1 MKKKQEMKY
10 YLRKSAYGLAAV
22 SVAVLAVGSPVSA
35 QEKAASTE
43 ATPKVAPKVPEKPSK
58 EVIKKA
64 LKKTDEETKEK
75 EKEAKEKVENSE
87 ESTAMVSELS
97 STNEETSSEEEN
109 NTDEEET
116 DGLESEESEET
127 ESEVKEESEEE
138 KEDDP
143 SESDTEV
150 ENVEAINL
158 SEAEGNDSSKPETSE
173 EVTAEEDRQE
183 TDRLAEVKTE
193 ESAKEGDEDADK
205 KDEVEEKA
213 KKAAELSRV
222 KEEALAKLEAL
233 NASRLMKK
241 IVESGKTVEGILS
254 FMKESLPQLE
264 AARASEQA
272 KAPEVTQSP
281 DHLPSEKK
289 AVHNPVQV
297 AKRSESLE
305 QKAENAKTST
315 NLQNT
320 QIPVQEAKRT
330 QAQLPST
337 GEDYQAYLVAAAMA
351 LIASS
356 GMVAY
361 GSYRKKKAKIVSPF
375 PQNTNRKIGIFSY
388 ERHEKGH
395 F

>member
-1 MKKKQEMKY
+1 MKKKQEMQY

-22 SVAVLAVGSPVSA
+22 SVAVLAVGSPVAA
-35 QEKAASTE
+35 QEKATE
-43 ATPKVAPKVPEKPSK
+43 TNVSGKEAPKVSKKPSK
-58 EVIKKA
+58 EIIEKVLKKA
-64 LKKTDEETKEK
+64 GEETKEK
-75 EKEAKEKVENSE
+75 ESKEKAE
-87 ESTAMVSELS
+87 ELS
-97 STNEETSSEEEN
+97 DKVSKEPSINEETETTKYEKKTVEEES
-109 NTDEEET
+109 
-116 DGLESEESEET
+116 DGLESEEA
-127 ESEVKEESEEE
+127 EEE

-158 SEAEGNDSSKPETSE
+158 SEAKETGPSKPEASE

-183 TDRLAEVKTE
+183 TDQLAEVKTE

-222 KEEALAKLEAL
+222 KAEALAKLEAL

-320 QIPVQEAKRT
+320 QSPVQEAKRT

-361 GSYRKKKAKIVSPF
+361 GSYRKKMQK
-375 PQNTNRKIGIFSY
+375 
-388 ERHEKGH
+388 
-395 F
+395 

>member
-87 ESTAMVSELS
+87 ELTAMVSELS
-97 STNEETSSEEEN
+97 STN
-109 NTDEEET
+109 EET

-205 KDEVEEKA
+205 KDEAEEKA

-222 KEEALAKLEAL
+222 KAEALAKLEAL

-264 AARASEQA
+264 VARASEQA

-361 GSYRKKKAKIVSPF
+361 GSYRKKKQK
-375 PQNTNRKIGIFSY
+375 
-388 ERHEKGH
+388 
-395 F
+395 

>member
-1 MKKKQEMKY
+1 MKKKQEMQY

-22 SVAVLAVGSPVSA
+22 SVAVLAVGSPVAA
-35 QEKAASTE
+35 QEKATE
-43 ATPKVAPKVPEKPSK
+43 TNVSGKEAPKVSKKPSK
-58 EVIKKA
+58 EIIEKVLKKA
-64 LKKTDEETKEK
+64 GEETKEK
-75 EKEAKEKVENSE
+75 ESKEKAE
-87 ESTAMVSELS
+87 ELS
-97 STNEETSSEEEN
+97 DKVSKEPSINEETETTKYEKKTVEEES
-109 NTDEEET
+109 
-116 DGLESEESEET
+116 DGLESEEA
-127 ESEVKEESEEE
+127 EEE

-158 SEAEGNDSSKPETSE
+158 SEAEGNDSSKPETTE

-222 KEEALAKLEAL
+222 KAEALAKLEAL

-361 GSYRKKKAKIVSPF
+361 GSYRKKMQK
-375 PQNTNRKIGIFSY
+375 
-388 ERHEKGH
+388 
-395 F
+395 

>member
-1 MKKKQEMKY
+1 MKKKQEMQY

-22 SVAVLAVGSPVSA
+22 SVAVLAVGSPVAA
-35 QEKAASTE
+35 QEKATE
-43 ATPKVAPKVPEKPSK
+43 TNVSGKEAPKVSKKPSK
-58 EVIKKA
+58 EIIEKVLKKA
-64 LKKTDEETKEK
+64 GEETKEK
-75 EKEAKEKVENSE
+75 ESKEKAE
-87 ESTAMVSELS
+87 ELS
-97 STNEETSSEEEN
+97 DKVSKEPSINEETETTKYEKKTVEEES
-109 NTDEEET
+109 
-116 DGLESEESEET
+116 DGLESEEAEET
-127 ESEVKEESEEE
+127 EKSEEKSIEAEAEEKEVVKSESEESTEPEEVKEESEEE
-138 KEDDP
+138 KED
-143 SESDTEV
+143 ESPELETEV
-150 ENVEAINL
+150 EKVEAIEF
-158 SEAEGNDSSKPETSE
+158 SEAEGNDSSKPEASE
-173 EVTAEEDRQE
+173 EVAVEEDRQK

-222 KEEALAKLEAL
+222 KAEALAKLEAL

-289 AVHNPVQV
+289 AVHNPVQAV
-297 AKRSESLE
+297 KTSESLE

-320 QIPVQEAKRT
+320 QSPVQEAKRT

-361 GSYRKKKAKIVSPF
+361 GSYRKKKQK
-375 PQNTNRKIGIFSY
+375 
-388 ERHEKGH
+388 
-395 F
+395 

>member
-1 MKKKQEMKY
+1 MKKKQEMQY

-87 ESTAMVSELS
+87 GSTAMVSELS

-116 DGLESEESEET
+116 DGLESEEAEET
-127 ESEVKEESEEE
+127 ESESEEVKEESEEE

-143 SESDTEV
+143 SESETEV
-150 ENVEAINL
+150 ENVEANDL
-158 SEAEGNDSSKPETSE
+158 SETKETDSSKPETTE
-173 EVTAEEDRQE
+173 ELTAEDDRQE
-183 TDRLAEVKTE
+183 TDQVAEVKTE

-205 KDEVEEKA
+205 KDEVEEKV

-222 KEEALAKLEAL
+222 KAEALAKLEAL

-289 AVHNPVQV
+289 AVHNPVQA

-320 QIPVQEAKRT
+320 QSPVQEAKRT

-361 GSYRKKKAKIVSPF
+361 GSYRKKKQK
-375 PQNTNRKIGIFSY
+375 
-388 ERHEKGH
+388 
-395 F
+395 

>member
-35 QEKAASTE
+35 QEKATE
-43 ATPKVAPKVPEKPSK
+43 TNVSGKEAPKVSKKPSK
-58 EVIKKA
+58 EIIEKVLKKA
-64 LKKTDEETKEK
+64 GEETKEK

-116 DGLESEESEET
+116 DGLES
-127 ESEVKEESEEE
+127 EESEEE

-222 KEEALAKLEAL
+222 KAEALAKLEAL

-289 AVHNPVQV
+289 AVHNPVQAV
-297 AKRSESLE
+297 KTSESLE
-305 QKAENAKTST
+305 QKTENAKTST

-361 GSYRKKKAKIVSPF
+361 GSYRKKKQK
-375 PQNTNRKIGIFSY
+375 
-388 ERHEKGH
+388 
-395 F
+395 

>member
-87 ESTAMVSELS
+87 ELTAMVSELS
-97 STNEETSSEEEN
+97 STN
-109 NTDEEET
+109 EET

-158 SEAEGNDSSKPETSE
+158 SEAEGNDSSKPETTE
-173 EVTAEEDRQE
+173 ELTAEDDRQE
-183 TDRLAEVKTE
+183 TNQVAEVKTE

-205 KDEVEEKA
+205 KDEVEEKV

-222 KEEALAKLEAL
+222 KAEALAKLEAL

-361 GSYRKKKAKIVSPF
+361 GSYRKKKQK
-375 PQNTNRKIGIFSY
+375 
-388 ERHEKGH
+388 
-395 F
+395 

>member
-35 QEKAASTE
+35 QEKAANNE
-43 ATPKVAPKVPEKPSK
+43 PKTQKAPEVPKKPSK
-58 EVIKKA
+58 EIIEKVLKKA
-64 LKKTDEETKEK
+64 GEETKEK

-116 DGLESEESEET
+116 DGLES
-127 ESEVKEESEEE
+127 EESEEE

-222 KEEALAKLEAL
+222 KAEALAKLEAL

-289 AVHNPVQV
+289 AVHNPVQAV
-297 AKRSESLE
+297 KTSESLE

-361 GSYRKKKAKIVSPF
+361 GSYRKKKQK
-375 PQNTNRKIGIFSY
+375 
-388 ERHEKGH
+388 
-395 F
+395 

>member
-1 MKKKQEMKY
+1 MQQN
-10 YLRKSAYGLAAV
+10 R
-22 SVAVLAVGSPVSA
+22 
-35 QEKAASTE
+35 
-43 ATPKVAPKVPEKPSK
+43 
-58 EVIKKA
+58 
-64 LKKTDEETKEK
+64 
-75 EKEAKEKVENSE
+75 
-87 ESTAMVSELS
+87 
-97 STNEETSSEEEN
+97 
-109 NTDEEET
+109 
-116 DGLESEESEET
+116 
-127 ESEVKEESEEE
+127 
-138 KEDDP
+138 
-143 SESDTEV
+143 
-150 ENVEAINL
+150 
-158 SEAEGNDSSKPETSE
+158 
-173 EVTAEEDRQE
+173 
-183 TDRLAEVKTE
+183 
-193 ESAKEGDEDADK
+193 AKEGDEDADK
-205 KDEVEEKA
+205 KDEAEEKA
-213 KKAAELSRV
+213 KKGAELSRV
-222 KEEALAKLEAL
+222 KAEALAKLEAL

-361 GSYRKKKAKIVSPF
+361 GSYRKKKQK
-375 PQNTNRKIGIFSY
+375 
-388 ERHEKGH
+388 
-395 F
+395 

>member
-1 MKKKQEMKY
+1 MKKKQEMQY

-22 SVAVLAVGSPVSA
+22 SVAVLAVGSPVAA
-35 QEKAASTE
+35 QEKATE
-43 ATPKVAPKVPEKPSK
+43 TNVSGKEAPKVSKKPSK
-58 EVIKKA
+58 EIIEKVLKKA
-64 LKKTDEETKEK
+64 GEETTEK
-75 EKEAKEKVENSE
+75 EKELKEKVE
-87 ESTAMVSELS
+87 ESSDKVLGEALS
-97 STNEETSSEEEN
+97 KEKAEPSEEEN
-109 NTDEEET
+109 NTDEEES

-127 ESEVKEESEEE
+127 ESEPEEVKEESEEE
-138 KEDDP
+138 KEEDP
-143 SESDTEV
+143 SESETEDAK
-150 ENVEAINL
+150 VEAIDL

-173 EVTAEEDRQE
+173 EVNAEEDRQE

-222 KEEALAKLEAL
+222 KAEALAKLEAL

-254 FMKESLPQLE
+254 FMKETLPQLE

-289 AVHNPVQV
+289 AVHNPVQA
-297 AKRSESLE
+297 AKTSESLE
-305 QKAENAKTST
+305 QKAENATTST

-320 QIPVQEAKRT
+320 QSPVQEAKRT

-361 GSYRKKKAKIVSPF
+361 GSYRKKKQK
-375 PQNTNRKIGIFSY
+375 
-388 ERHEKGH
+388 
-395 F
+395 

>member
-35 QEKAASTE
+35 QEKATE
-43 ATPKVAPKVPEKPSK
+43 TNVSGKEAPKVSKKPSK
-58 EVIKKA
+58 EIIEKVLKKA
-64 LKKTDEETKEK
+64 GEETKEK

-116 DGLESEESEET
+116 DGLES
-127 ESEVKEESEEE
+127 EESEEE

-205 KDEVEEKA
+205 KDEAEEKA

-222 KEEALAKLEAL
+222 KAEALAKLEAL

-361 GSYRKKKAKIVSPF
+361 GSYRKKKQK
-375 PQNTNRKIGIFSY
+375 
-388 ERHEKGH
+388 
-395 F
+395 

>member
-138 KEDDP
+138 NEDDS
-143 SESDTEV
+143 SESETEV
-150 ENVEAINL
+150 EKVEAVDL
-158 SEAEGNDSSKPETSE
+158 SESKETEPSKPETTE
-173 EVTAEEDRQE
+173 ELTAEDDRQE
-183 TDRLAEVKTE
+183 TNQVAEVKTE

-205 KDEVEEKA
+205 KDEVEEKV

-222 KEEALAKLEAL
+222 KAEALAKLEAL

-272 KAPEVTQSP
+272 KTPEVTQSP

-289 AVHNPVQV
+289 AVHNPVQAV
-297 AKRSESLE
+297 KTSESLE
-305 QKAENAKTST
+305 QKAENAKIST

-320 QIPVQEAKRT
+320 QSPVQEAKRT

-361 GSYRKKKAKIVSPF
+361 GSYRKKMQK
-375 PQNTNRKIGIFSY
+375 
-388 ERHEKGH
+388 
-395 F
+395 

>member
-1 MKKKQEMKY
+1 MKKKQEMQY

-22 SVAVLAVGSPVSA
+22 SVAVLAVGSPVAA
-35 QEKAASTE
+35 QEKATE
-43 ATPKVAPKVPEKPSK
+43 TNVSGKEAPKVSKKPSK
-58 EVIKKA
+58 EIIEKVLKKA
-64 LKKTDEETKEK
+64 GEETKEK
-75 EKEAKEKVENSE
+75 ESKEKAE
-87 ESTAMVSELS
+87 ELS
-97 STNEETSSEEEN
+97 DKVSKEPSINEETETTKYEKKTVEEES
-109 NTDEEET
+109 
-116 DGLESEESEET
+116 DGLESEEA
-127 ESEVKEESEEE
+127 EEE

-222 KEEALAKLEAL
+222 KAEALAKLEAL

-356 GMVAY
+356 GMEAY
-361 GSYRKKKAKIVSPF
+361 GSYRKKKQK
-375 PQNTNRKIGIFSY
+375 
-388 ERHEKGH
+388 
-395 F
+395 

>member
-1 MKKKQEMKY
+1 MKKKQEMQY

-35 QEKAASTE
+35 QEKAANNE
-43 ATPKVAPKVPEKPSK
+43 PKTQKAPEVPKKPKKEEVEK
-58 EVIKKA
+58 I
-64 LKKTDEETKEK
+64 LKETKEK
-75 EKEAKEKVENSE
+75 VE
-87 ESTAMVSELS
+87 ESSDKVLGEALS
-97 STNEETSSEEEN
+97 KEEAEPSEEEN
-109 NTDEEET
+109 NTDEEES

-127 ESEVKEESEEE
+127 ESEPEEVKEESEEE

-143 SESDTEV
+143 SESETEDAK
-150 ENVEAINL
+150 VEAIDL

-222 KEEALAKLEAL
+222 KAEALAKLEAL

-272 KAPEVTQSP
+272 KATEVTQSP

-289 AVHNPVQV
+289 AVHNPVQAV
-297 AKRSESLE
+297 KTSESLE

-320 QIPVQEAKRT
+320 QSPVQEAKRT

-361 GSYRKKKAKIVSPF
+361 GSYRKKKQK
-375 PQNTNRKIGIFSY
+375 
-388 ERHEKGH
+388 
-395 F
+395 

>member
-87 ESTAMVSELS
+87 ELTAMVSELS
-97 STNEETSSEEEN
+97 STN
-109 NTDEEET
+109 EET

-205 KDEVEEKA
+205 KDEAEEKA

-222 KEEALAKLEAL
+222 KAEALAKLEAL

-361 GSYRKKKAKIVSPF
+361 GSYHKKMQK
-375 PQNTNRKIGIFSY
+375 
-388 ERHEKGH
+388 
-395 F
+395 

>member
-22 SVAVLAVGSPVSA
+22 SVAVLAVGSPVAA
-35 QEKAASTE
+35 QEKATSIE
-43 ATPKVAPKVPEKPSK
+43 ATPKVGPKVPKKPDRELLKRLLEEAKAKEETAKKAKEKLIKPAALTDEESLVITEKAEELSDKVLGEALSK
-58 EVIKKA
+58 EEA
-64 LKKTDEETKEK
+64 EPSEEENKTDEEESDGVESGEIEK
-75 EKEAKEKVENSE
+75 TESE
-87 ESTAMVSELS
+87 EST
-97 STNEETSSEEEN
+97 
-109 NTDEEET
+109 
-116 DGLESEESEET
+116 ESEG
-127 ESEVKEESEEE
+127 VKEESEEE

-143 SESDTEV
+143 SESETEV
-150 ENVEAINL
+150 ENVEANDL
-158 SEAEGNDSSKPETSE
+158 SETKETDSSKPETSE

-222 KEEALAKLEAL
+222 KAEALAKLEAL

-289 AVHNPVQV
+289 AVHNPVQA

-320 QIPVQEAKRT
+320 QSPVQEAKRT

-361 GSYRKKKAKIVSPF
+361 GSYRKKKQK
-375 PQNTNRKIGIFSY
+375 
-388 ERHEKGH
+388 
-395 F
+395 

>member
-22 SVAVLAVGSPVSA
+22 SVAVLAVGSPVAA
-35 QEKAASTE
+35 QEKATE
-43 ATPKVAPKVPEKPSK
+43 TNVSGKEAPKVSKKPSK
-58 EVIKKA
+58 EIIEKVLKKA
-64 LKKTDEETKEK
+64 GEETTEK
-75 EKEAKEKVENSE
+75 EKELKEKVE
-87 ESTAMVSELS
+87 ESSDKVLGEALS
-97 STNEETSSEEEN
+97 KEKAEPSEEEN
-109 NTDEEET
+109 NTDEEES

-127 ESEVKEESEEE
+127 ESEPEEVKEESEEE
-138 KEDDP
+138 KEEDP
-143 SESDTEV
+143 SESETEDAK
-150 ENVEAINL
+150 VEAIDL
-158 SEAEGNDSSKPETSE
+158 SEAKGNDSSKPETSE

-222 KEEALAKLEAL
+222 KAEALAKLEAL

-254 FMKESLPQLE
+254 FMKETLPQLE

-289 AVHNPVQV
+289 AVHNPVQA
-297 AKRSESLE
+297 AKTSESLE
-305 QKAENAKTST
+305 QKAENATTST

-320 QIPVQEAKRT
+320 QSPVQEAKRT

-361 GSYRKKKAKIVSPF
+361 GSYRKKKQK
-375 PQNTNRKIGIFSY
+375 
-388 ERHEKGH
+388 
-395 F
+395 

>member
-1 MKKKQEMKY
+1 MKKKQEMQY

-22 SVAVLAVGSPVSA
+22 SVAVLAVGSPVAA
-35 QEKAASTE
+35 QEKATE
-43 ATPKVAPKVPEKPSK
+43 TNVSGKEAPKVSKKPSK
-58 EVIKKA
+58 EIIEKVLKKA
-64 LKKTDEETKEK
+64 GEETKEK
-75 EKEAKEKVENSE
+75 ESKEKAE
-87 ESTAMVSELS
+87 ELS
-97 STNEETSSEEEN
+97 DKVSKEPSINEETETTKYEKKTVEEES
-109 NTDEEET
+109 
-116 DGLESEESEET
+116 DGLESEEA
-127 ESEVKEESEEE
+127 EEE

-222 KEEALAKLEAL
+222 KAEALAKLEAL

-320 QIPVQEAKRT
+320 QIPVQEAKST

-361 GSYRKKKAKIVSPF
+361 GSYRKKKQK
-375 PQNTNRKIGIFSY
+375 
-388 ERHEKGH
+388 
-395 F
+395 

>member
-87 ESTAMVSELS
+87 GSTAMVSELS

-143 SESDTEV
+143 SGSDTEV

-205 KDEVEEKA
+205 KDEVEEKV

-222 KEEALAKLEAL
+222 KAEALAKLEAL

-272 KAPEVTQSP
+272 KTPEVTQSP

-361 GSYRKKKAKIVSPF
+361 GSYRKKMQK
-375 PQNTNRKIGIFSY
+375 
-388 ERHEKGH
+388 
-395 F
+395 

>member
-35 QEKAASTE
+35 QEKATE
-43 ATPKVAPKVPEKPSK
+43 TNVSGKEAPKVSKKPSK
-58 EVIKKA
+58 EIIEKVLKKA
-64 LKKTDEETKEK
+64 GEETKEK

-116 DGLESEESEET
+116 DGLESEESEE
-127 ESEVKEESEEE
+127 E

-158 SEAEGNDSSKPETSE
+158 SEAEGNDSSKPETTE
-173 EVTAEEDRQE
+173 ELTAEDDRQE
-183 TDRLAEVKTE
+183 TNQVAEVKTE

-205 KDEVEEKA
+205 KDEVEEKV

-222 KEEALAKLEAL
+222 KAEALAKLEAL

-272 KAPEVTQSP
+272 KTPEVTQSP

-361 GSYRKKKAKIVSPF
+361 GSYRKKMQK
-375 PQNTNRKIGIFSY
+375 
-388 ERHEKGH
+388 
-395 F
+395 

>member
-22 SVAVLAVGSPVSA
+22 SVAVLAVGSPVAA
-35 QEKAASTE
+35 QEKATE
-43 ATPKVAPKVPEKPSK
+43 TNVSGKEAPKVSKKPSK
-58 EVIKKA
+58 EIIEKVLKKA
-64 LKKTDEETKEK
+64 GEETKEK
-75 EKEAKEKVENSE
+75 ESKEKAE
-87 ESTAMVSELS
+87 ELS
-97 STNEETSSEEEN
+97 DKVSKEPSINEETETTKYEKKTVEEES
-109 NTDEEET
+109 
-116 DGLESEESEET
+116 DGLESEEA
-127 ESEVKEESEEE
+127 EEE

-205 KDEVEEKA
+205 KDEVEEKV

-222 KEEALAKLEAL
+222 KAEALAKLEAL

-272 KAPEVTQSP
+272 KTPEVTQSP

-289 AVHNPVQV
+289 AVHNPVQAV
-297 AKRSESLE
+297 KTSESLE
-305 QKAENAKTST
+305 QKAENAKIST

-320 QIPVQEAKRT
+320 QSPVQEAKRT

-361 GSYRKKKAKIVSPF
+361 GSYRKKMQK
-375 PQNTNRKIGIFSY
+375 
-388 ERHEKGH
+388 
-395 F
+395 

>member
-1 MKKKQEMKY
+1 MKKKQEMQY

-22 SVAVLAVGSPVSA
+22 SVAVLAVGSPVAA
-35 QEKAASTE
+35 QEKATE
-43 ATPKVAPKVPEKPSK
+43 TNVSGKESPKVSKKPSK
-58 EVIKKA
+58 EIIEKVLKKA
-64 LKKTDEETKEK
+64 GEETKEK
-75 EKEAKEKVENSE
+75 ESKEKAE
-87 ESTAMVSELS
+87 ELS
-97 STNEETSSEEEN
+97 DKVSKEPSINEETETTKYEKKTVEEES
-109 NTDEEET
+109 
-116 DGLESEESEET
+116 DGLESEEAEEENEDDSS
-127 ESEVKEESEEE
+127 ESE
-138 KEDDP
+138 
-143 SESDTEV
+143 TEV
-150 ENVEAINL
+150 EKVEAVDL
-158 SEAEGNDSSKPETSE
+158 SESKETEPSKPETTE
-173 EVTAEEDRQE
+173 ELTAEDDRQE
-183 TDRLAEVKTE
+183 TNQVAEVKTE

-205 KDEVEEKA
+205 KDEVEEKV

-222 KEEALAKLEAL
+222 KAEALAKLEAL

-272 KAPEVTQSP
+272 KTPEVTQSP

-289 AVHNPVQV
+289 AVHNPVQAV
-297 AKRSESLE
+297 KTSESLE

-320 QIPVQEAKRT
+320 QSPVQEAKRT

-361 GSYRKKKAKIVSPF
+361 GSYRKKMQK
-375 PQNTNRKIGIFSY
+375 
-388 ERHEKGH
+388 
-395 F
+395 

>member
-87 ESTAMVSELS
+87 ELTAMVSELS
-97 STNEETSSEEEN
+97 STN
-109 NTDEEET
+109 EET

-205 KDEVEEKA
+205 KDEAEEKA

-222 KEEALAKLEAL
+222 KAEALAKLEAL

-356 GMVAY
+356 GMVSY
-361 GSYRKKKAKIVSPF
+361 GSYRKKMQK
-375 PQNTNRKIGIFSY
+375 
-388 ERHEKGH
+388 
-395 F
+395 

>member
-1 MKKKQEMKY
+1 MKKRQEMKY
-10 YLRKSAYGLAAV
+10 YLRKLAYGLAAV
-22 SVAVLAVGSPVSA
+22 SVAVLAVGSPVAA
-35 QEKAASTE
+35 QEKATNG
-43 ATPKVAPKVPEKPSK
+43 
-58 EVIKKA
+58 EVSHKKA
-64 LKKTDEETKEK
+64 PEVPKKPKKEDVEKILKEAKEK
-75 EKEAKEKVENSE
+75 EKELKEAKEKEEKSEKSTDQASE
-87 ESTAMVSELS
+87 EATS
-97 STNEETSSEEEN
+97 NEETETSEEASDDDANEASEVADEMEEEVATESELEDSSEE
-109 NTDEEET
+109 
-116 DGLESEESEET
+116 
-127 ESEVKEESEEE
+127 K
-138 KEDDP
+138 KDDP
-143 SESDTEV
+143 SESETEV
-150 ENVEAINL
+150 ENVEANDL
-158 SEAEGNDSSKPETSE
+158 SETKETDSSKPETSE

-222 KEEALAKLEAL
+222 KAEALAKLEAL

-289 AVHNPVQV
+289 AVHNPVQAV
-297 AKRSESLE
+297 KTRESLE

-315 NLQNT
+315 NLQKT
-320 QIPVQEAKRT
+320 QSPVQEAKRT

-361 GSYRKKKAKIVSPF
+361 GSYRKKKQK
-375 PQNTNRKIGIFSY
+375 
-388 ERHEKGH
+388 
-395 F
+395 

>member
-35 QEKAASTE
+35 QEKATNIEVS
-43 ATPKVAPKVPEKPSK
+43 PKLAPKVPEKPSK

-87 ESTAMVSELS
+87 ESTAMVSEVS
-97 STNEETSSEEEN
+97 STNGETSSEEEDK
-109 NTDEEET
+109 TEEEES

-127 ESEVKEESEEE
+127 ESESEGVKEESEEE

-143 SESDTEV
+143 SESETEV
-150 ENVEAINL
+150 ENVEANDL
-158 SEAEGNDSSKPETSE
+158 SETMETAPSKPEASE

-222 KEEALAKLEAL
+222 KAEALAKLEAL

-254 FMKESLPQLE
+254 FMKETLPQLE

-289 AVHNPVQV
+289 AVHNPVQA
-297 AKRSESLE
+297 AKTSESLE
-305 QKAENAKTST
+305 QKAENATTST
-315 NLQNT
+315 NLQKT
-320 QIPVQEAKRT
+320 QSPVQEAKRT

-361 GSYRKKKAKIVSPF
+361 GSYRKKKQK
-375 PQNTNRKIGIFSY
+375 
-388 ERHEKGH
+388 
-395 F
+395 

>member
-35 QEKAASTE
+35 QEKATE
-43 ATPKVAPKVPEKPSK
+43 TNVSGKEAPKVSKKPSK
-58 EVIKKA
+58 EIIEKVLKKA
-64 LKKTDEETKEK
+64 GEETKEK

-116 DGLESEESEET
+116 DGLES
-127 ESEVKEESEEE
+127 EESEEE

-222 KEEALAKLEAL
+222 KAEALAKLEAL

-254 FMKESLPQLE
+254 FMKETLPQLE

-289 AVHNPVQV
+289 AVHNPVQA
-297 AKRSESLE
+297 AKTSESLE
-305 QKAENAKTST
+305 QKAENATTST

-320 QIPVQEAKRT
+320 QSPVQEAKRT

-361 GSYRKKKAKIVSPF
+361 GSYRKKKQK
-375 PQNTNRKIGIFSY
+375 
-388 ERHEKGH
+388 
-395 F
+395 

>member
-1 MKKKQEMKY
+1 MKKNQEMQY

-87 ESTAMVSELS
+87 GSTAMVSELS

-143 SESDTEV
+143 SGSDTEV

-158 SEAEGNDSSKPETSE
+158 SEVEGNDSSKPETSE

-222 KEEALAKLEAL
+222 KAEALAKLEAL

-272 KAPEVTQSP
+272 KTPEVTQSP

-289 AVHNPVQV
+289 AVHNPVQAV
-297 AKRSESLE
+297 KTSESLE

-320 QIPVQEAKRT
+320 QSPVQEAKRT

-351 LIASS
+351 LNASS

-361 GSYRKKKAKIVSPF
+361 GSYRKKMQK
-375 PQNTNRKIGIFSY
+375 
-388 ERHEKGH
+388 
-395 F
+395 

>member
-1 MKKKQEMKY
+1 M
-10 YLRKSAYGLAAV
+10 A
-22 SVAVLAVGSPVSA
+22 
-35 QEKAASTE
+35 TE
-43 ATPKVAPKVPEKPSK
+43 SELEDSSEENEDDSSESET
-58 EVIKKA
+58 EV
-64 LKKTDEETKEK
+64 
-75 EKEAKEKVENSE
+75 EKVEAVDLSE
-87 ESTAMVSELS
+87 SK
-97 STNEETSSEEEN
+97 
-109 NTDEEET
+109 
-116 DGLESEESEET
+116 ET
-127 ESEVKEESEEE
+127 E
-138 KEDDP
+138 P
-143 SESDTEV
+143 
-150 ENVEAINL
+150 
-158 SEAEGNDSSKPETSE
+158 SKPETTE
-173 EVTAEEDRQE
+173 ELTAEDDRQE
-183 TDRLAEVKTE
+183 TNQVAEVKTE

-205 KDEVEEKA
+205 KDEVEEKV

-222 KEEALAKLEAL
+222 KAEALAKLEAL

-272 KAPEVTQSP
+272 KTPEVTQSP

-289 AVHNPVQV
+289 AVHNPVQAV
-297 AKRSESLE
+297 KTSESLE

-320 QIPVQEAKRT
+320 QSPVQEAKRT

-361 GSYRKKKAKIVSPF
+361 GSYRKKMQK
-375 PQNTNRKIGIFSY
+375 
-388 ERHEKGH
+388 
-395 F
+395 

>member
-1 MKKKQEMKY
+1 MKKKQEMQY

-35 QEKAASTE
+35 QEKAANNELKTQKAPE
-43 ATPKVAPKVPEKPSK
+43 VPKKPKKEEVEKILK
-58 EVIKKA
+58 ES
-64 LKKTDEETKEK
+64 KEK
-75 EKEAKEKVENSE
+75 EKEVKEKVENSE

-116 DGLESEESEET
+116 DGLEGEESEET

-143 SESDTEV
+143 SESETEV
-150 ENVEAINL
+150 ENVEANDL
-158 SEAEGNDSSKPETSE
+158 SETKETDSSKPETTE
-173 EVTAEEDRQE
+173 ELTAEDDRQE
-183 TDRLAEVKTE
+183 TNQVAEVKTE

-205 KDEVEEKA
+205 KDEVEEKV

-222 KEEALAKLEAL
+222 KAEALAKLEAL

-272 KAPEVTQSP
+272 KTPEVTQSP

-289 AVHNPVQV
+289 AVHNPVQAV
-297 AKRSESLE
+297 KTSESLE
-305 QKAENAKTST
+305 QKAENAKIST

-320 QIPVQEAKRT
+320 QSPVQEAKRT

-361 GSYRKKKAKIVSPF
+361 GSYRKKMQK
-375 PQNTNRKIGIFSY
+375 
-388 ERHEKGH
+388 
-395 F
+395 

>member
-1 MKKKQEMKY
+1 MKKKQEMQY

-22 SVAVLAVGSPVSA
+22 SVAVLAVGSPVAA
-35 QEKAASTE
+35 QEKATE
-43 ATPKVAPKVPEKPSK
+43 TNVSGKEAPKVSKKPSK
-58 EVIKKA
+58 EIIEKVLKKA
-64 LKKTDEETKEK
+64 GEETKEK
-75 EKEAKEKVENSE
+75 ESKEKAE
-87 ESTAMVSELS
+87 ELS
-97 STNEETSSEEEN
+97 DKVSKEPSINEETETTKYEKKTVEEES
-109 NTDEEET
+109 
-116 DGLESEESEET
+116 DGLESEEAEET
-127 ESEVKEESEEE
+127 EKSEEKSIEAEAEEKEVVKSESEESTEPEEVKEESEEE
-138 KEDDP
+138 KED
-143 SESDTEV
+143 ESPELETEV
-150 ENVEAINL
+150 EKVEAIEF

-222 KEEALAKLEAL
+222 KAEALAKLEAL

-254 FMKESLPQLE
+254 FMKETLPQLE

-289 AVHNPVQV
+289 AAHNPVQA
-297 AKRSESLE
+297 AKTSESLE
-305 QKAENAKTST
+305 QKAENATTST

-320 QIPVQEAKRT
+320 QSPVQEAKRT

-361 GSYRKKKAKIVSPF
+361 GSYRKKKQK
-375 PQNTNRKIGIFSY
+375 
-388 ERHEKGH
+388 
-395 F
+395 

>member
-1 MKKKQEMKY
+1 M
-10 YLRKSAYGLAAV
+10 A
-22 SVAVLAVGSPVSA
+22 
-35 QEKAASTE
+35 TE
-43 ATPKVAPKVPEKPSK
+43 SELEDSSEENEDDSSESET
-58 EVIKKA
+58 EV
-64 LKKTDEETKEK
+64 
-75 EKEAKEKVENSE
+75 EKVEAVDLSE
-87 ESTAMVSELS
+87 SK
-97 STNEETSSEEEN
+97 
-109 NTDEEET
+109 
-116 DGLESEESEET
+116 ET
-127 ESEVKEESEEE
+127 E
-138 KEDDP
+138 P
-143 SESDTEV
+143 
-150 ENVEAINL
+150 
-158 SEAEGNDSSKPETSE
+158 SKPETTE
-173 EVTAEEDRQE
+173 ELTAEDDRQE
-183 TDRLAEVKTE
+183 TDQLAEVKTE
-193 ESAKEGDEDADK
+193 ESVKEGDEDADK

-222 KEEALAKLEAL
+222 KAEALAKLEAL

-289 AVHNPVQV
+289 AVHNPVQA

-320 QIPVQEAKRT
+320 QSPVQEAKRT

-361 GSYRKKKAKIVSPF
+361 GSYRKKMQK
-375 PQNTNRKIGIFSY
+375 
-388 ERHEKGH
+388 
-395 F
+395 

>member
-1 MKKKQEMKY
+1 MKKKQEMQY

-183 TDRLAEVKTE
+183 TDWLAEVKTE

-205 KDEVEEKA
+205 KDEVEEKV

-222 KEEALAKLEAL
+222 KAEALAKLEAL

-272 KAPEVTQSP
+272 KTPEVTQSP

-289 AVHNPVQV
+289 AVHNPVQAV
-297 AKRSESLE
+297 KTSESLE
-305 QKAENAKTST
+305 QKAENAKIST

-320 QIPVQEAKRT
+320 QSPVQEAKRT

-361 GSYRKKKAKIVSPF
+361 GSYRKKMQK
-375 PQNTNRKIGIFSY
+375 
-388 ERHEKGH
+388 
-395 F
+395 

>member
-1 MKKKQEMKY
+1 MKKKQEMQY

-87 ESTAMVSELS
+87 GSTAMVSEVS

-116 DGLESEESEET
+116 
-127 ESEVKEESEEE
+127 
-138 KEDDP
+138 EDDP
-143 SESDTEV
+143 SGSDTEV

-158 SEAEGNDSSKPETSE
+158 SEAEGNDSSKPETTE
-173 EVTAEEDRQE
+173 ELTAEDDRQE
-183 TDRLAEVKTE
+183 TNQVAEVKTE

-222 KEEALAKLEAL
+222 KAEALAKLEAL

-272 KAPEVTQSP
+272 KTPEVTQSP

-289 AVHNPVQV
+289 AVHNPVQAV
-297 AKRSESLE
+297 KTSESLE

-320 QIPVQEAKRT
+320 QSPVQEAKRT

-351 LIASS
+351 LNASS

-361 GSYRKKKAKIVSPF
+361 GSYRKKMQK
-375 PQNTNRKIGIFSY
+375 
-388 ERHEKGH
+388 
-395 F
+395 

>member
-35 QEKAASTE
+35 EEKSE
-43 ATPKVAPKVPEKPSK
+43 NLEKSHREVPKVPKKPDRELLKKLLEEAKLK
-58 EVIKKA
+58 EETAKKA
-64 LKKTDEETKEK
+64 KEKLIKPAALTDEESLVIT
-75 EKEAKEKVENSE
+75 EKVE
-87 ESTAMVSELS
+87 ESSDKVLKDASI
-97 STNEETSSEEEN
+97 NEETSSEEEN
-109 NTDEEET
+109 KTDEEES
-116 DGLESEESEET
+116 DGLESEEAEETEET
-127 ESEVKEESEEE
+127 ESEPEEVKEESEEE
-138 KEDDP
+138 KENDP
-143 SESDTEV
+143 SESETEV

-173 EVTAEEDRQE
+173 EVTAEEDHQE
-183 TDRLAEVKTE
+183 TDRHAEVKIE

-222 KEEALAKLEAL
+222 KAEALAKLEAL

-272 KAPEVTQSP
+272 KTPEVTQSP

-289 AVHNPVQV
+289 AVHNPVQAV
-297 AKRSESLE
+297 KTSESLE

-320 QIPVQEAKRT
+320 QSPVQEAKRT

-351 LIASS
+351 LNASS

-361 GSYRKKKAKIVSPF
+361 GSYRKKMQK
-375 PQNTNRKIGIFSY
+375 
-388 ERHEKGH
+388 
-395 F
+395 

>member
-1 MKKKQEMKY
+1 MTDEES
-10 YLRKSAYGLAAV
+10 LV
-22 SVAVLAVGSPVSA
+22 IT
-35 QEKAASTE
+35 EKAEELSDKVLGE
-43 ATPKVAPKVPEKPSK
+43 ALSK
-58 EVIKKA
+58 EEA
-64 LKKTDEETKEK
+64 EPSEEENKTDEEESDGVESGEIEK
-75 EKEAKEKVENSE
+75 TESE
-87 ESTAMVSELS
+87 EST
-97 STNEETSSEEEN
+97 
-109 NTDEEET
+109 
-116 DGLESEESEET
+116 ESEG
-127 ESEVKEESEEE
+127 VKEESEEE

-143 SESDTEV
+143 SESETEV

-222 KEEALAKLEAL
+222 KAEALAKLEAL
-233 NASRLMKK
+233 NARRLMKK

-289 AVHNPVQV
+289 AVHNPVQA

-305 QKAENAKTST
+305 QKAENATTST

-320 QIPVQEAKRT
+320 QSPVQEAKRT

-361 GSYRKKKAKIVSPF
+361 GSYRKKKQK
-375 PQNTNRKIGIFSY
+375 
-388 ERHEKGH
+388 
-395 F
+395 

>member
-1 MKKKQEMKY
+1 MKKKQEMQY

-205 KDEVEEKA
+205 KDEVEEKV

-222 KEEALAKLEAL
+222 KAEALAKLEAL

-272 KAPEVTQSP
+272 KTPEVTQSP

-289 AVHNPVQV
+289 AVHNPVQAV
-297 AKRSESLE
+297 KTSESLE
-305 QKAENAKTST
+305 QKAENAKIST

-320 QIPVQEAKRT
+320 QSPVQEAKRT

-361 GSYRKKKAKIVSPF
+361 GSYRKKMQK
-375 PQNTNRKIGIFSY
+375 
-388 ERHEKGH
+388 
-395 F
+395 